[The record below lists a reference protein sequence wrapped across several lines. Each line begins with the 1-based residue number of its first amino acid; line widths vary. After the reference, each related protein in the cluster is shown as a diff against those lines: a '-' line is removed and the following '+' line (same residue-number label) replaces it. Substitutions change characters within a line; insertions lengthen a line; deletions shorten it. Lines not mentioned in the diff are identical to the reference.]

1 MGKYKIRRRHKTI
14 KTKYIF
20 FAIVVGLML
29 ITIGYARH
37 ITQLRINGTATSI
50 QEQFDVTYLFFSN
63 TTPYPNKIGYM
74 STYTYTFTGSPVI
87 ESIIMGDRTLTIN
100 TDYTYSNGT
109 LTIPN
114 VTGNL
119 VISGEEPEY
128 EDFTIRY
135 VYGDNLYFNGASLMN
150 TGIALFTAANFERDF
165 DITIDIDSSTYN
177 SGQTGN
183 YNTVINAV
191 NHNTS
196 PYHGFLIRRNA
207 SSYFLKCTTGPTNVA
222 ETQVALNDV
231 HNIRISRTSKILYG
245 DLNTGSNLTQIG
257 DYTNYNVKFNWPVF
271 IGADSDNNNPAF
283 RFFKGE
289 MSNVTIK
296 LYYEAEEAPVTLPT
310 PTWTGYTFGG
320 WYSDSNL
327 TNKIGDGGAS
337 FSPSGNTSLY
347 AKWVSNESIPKVAEV
362 NGIQYETLQEAVT
375 RVPANNTETIVT
387 LLKDTAETITVKSG
401 QNVKFD
407 LQNYTLRDNGTDKVI
422 DNKGTITIT
431 NGTLKSSGATIIDNQ
446 SGGVLKLLGGR
457 LEATGSKQAVYN
469 YGGGTVEISGDVYI
483 TSKASG
489 TPTGSGALPRATV
502 HNLANGTITITGG
515 TIIGQV
521 QNAISNAGNLT
532 IGTKD
537 GNISTTAPIIQGET
551 DCIKNSTTI
560 KIYDGILKGITGIV
574 SGTITEI
581 ETNSQWVN
589 DTETINNKTYMTQYL
604 EQSQ

>member
-1 MGKYKIRRRHKTI
+1 MGKYKIKKRHKTI

-20 FAIVVGLML
+20 LVIVIGLLL
-29 ITIGYARH
+29 ISTGYARYM
-37 ITQLRINGTATSI
+37 TQLRINGTATAN
-50 QEQFDVTYLFFSN
+50 QQQFSVTYLFFSN
-63 TTPYPNKIGYM
+63 TTPYPNTIGYM
-74 STYTYTFTGSPVI
+74 STYTYTFAGSPVI
-87 ESIIMGDRTLTIN
+87 ESIIMGNRTLVIN

-119 VISGEEPEY
+119 VISGEEPEQ
-128 EDFTIRY
+128 EDFTIKY
-135 VYGDNLYFNGASLMN
+135 YYGDNLYFNGASLMN
-150 TGIALFTAANFERDF
+150 TGIALFTAANFDRDF
-165 DITIDIDSSTYN
+165 DITLDIDNVTYN

-207 SSYFLKCTTGPTNVA
+207 STYFLKCTTGPSNVA
-222 ETQVALNDV
+222 ETQIGLNDV

-257 DYTNYNVKFNWPVF
+257 DFTNYNTRFNWPVF
-271 IGADSDNNNPAF
+271 IGADSDNNNPSF
-283 RFFKGE
+283 RYFKGE

-296 LYYEAEEAPVTLPT
+296 LYYEAQESPVTLPN
-310 PTWTGYTFGG
+310 PTWTGYVFGG
-320 WYSDSNL
+320 WYSDSSL
-327 TNKIGDGGAS
+327 TSKVGDGGAS
-337 FSPSGNTSLY
+337 FSPSGNTTLY
-347 AKWVSNESIPKVAEV
+347 AKWISNENVPKVAEV
-362 NGIQYETLQEAVT
+362 NGIQYETLQEAIN
-375 RVPANNTETIVT
+375 RVPTNNTETIVK
-387 LLKDTAETITVKSG
+387 LLMDTAETISVKSG

-422 DNKGTITIT
+422 DNKGKITIT

-446 SGGVLKLLGGR
+446 SGGVLKLQGGR

-489 TPTGSGALPRATV
+489 TPSGSGALPRATV
-502 HNLANGTITITGG
+502 QNLANGTITITGG

-521 QNAISNAGNLT
+521 QNAISNAGTMT

-537 GNISTTAPIIQGET
+537 GSISTISPVIRGET
-551 DCIKNSTTI
+551 YTLRNSGTLN
-560 KIYDGILKGITGIV
+560 IYDGILKGRTSIIT
-574 SGTITEI
+574 GTITEI
-581 ETNSQWVN
+581 ETNSQWAN
-589 DTETINNKTYMTQYL
+589 GTETIDNKTYMTQYL
-604 EQSQ
+604 VLSQ